1 MTSDYRAVPDFQSLM
16 LPTLTA
22 LSGGVDTSAAEVR
35 QRVAAAAGLT
45 PEALHELLP
54 SGKVTKFANRVGWA
68 LVHLQRAG
76 LVEKVQRGI
85 YRLAAAGEQLLVQS
99 PPRID
104 MQLLRHYPAYVAWR
118 KAPSQKQD
126 SAPTRADD
134 AMDTPEEA
142 LDHAAAQLRQSLEAD
157 LLDRVR
163 AAPSAFLERV
173 VVDLLIA
180 MGYGGGDAA
189 RGRVTGRAGDGG
201 IDGTIREDALG
212 LDEVYLQ
219 VKKYA
224 AGTTVSESDLRNF
237 AGAIDA
243 ANTTKGVFV
252 TTAGFTRSATDYV
265 AKSPKRIVLI
275 DGEELARLMV
285 VNEIG
290 VRTRIRYAVK
300 RIDEDYFDGED
311 L

>member
-1 MTSDYRAVPDFQSLM
+1 MPVPDFQSLM

-22 LSGGVDTSAAEVR
+22 LSGSSDTSVAEVR
-35 QRVAAAAGLT
+35 QRVAAAEGLT
-45 PEALHELLP
+45 PEEVQELLP
-54 SGKVTKFANRVGWA
+54 SGRQPVFTNRVSWA
-68 LVHLQRAG
+68 IIHMERSG

-85 YRLAAAGEQLLVQS
+85 YRLAAAGEQLLAQS
-99 PPRID
+99 PTRID
-104 MQLLRHYPAYVAWR
+104 LSFLRHYPAYVAWR
-118 KAPSQKQD
+118 KAPSQTQD
-126 SAPTRADD
+126 SAPTRSDD
-134 AMDTPEEA
+134 AVETPEEA

-163 AAPSAFLERV
+163 ASPSAFLERV

-180 MGYGGGDAA
+180 MGYGGGDTA
-189 RGRVTGRAGDGG
+189 RGRVTGQAGDGG
-201 IDGTIREDALG
+201 IDGTIWEDALG

-219 VKKYA
+219 AKKYA
-224 AGTTVSESDLRNF
+224 AGTTVGEGDLRNF

-285 VNEIG
+285 VHEIG

-300 RIDEDYFDGED
+300 RIDEDYFAGED

>member
-1 MTSDYRAVPDFQSLM
+1 M
-16 LPTLTA
+16 LP
-22 LSGGVDTSAAEVR
+22 
-35 QRVAAAAGLT
+35 
-45 PEALHELLP
+45 
-54 SGKVTKFANRVGWA
+54 
-68 LVHLQRAG
+68 
-76 LVEKVQRGI
+76 
-85 YRLAAAGEQLLVQS
+85 
-99 PPRID
+99 
-104 MQLLRHYPAYVAWR
+104 WR

-126 SAPTRADD
+126 SAPTGSDD
-134 AMDTPEEA
+134 AVETPEEA
-142 LDHAAAQLRQSLEAD
+142 LDHAAAQLRQALEAD

-219 VKKYA
+219 AKKYA
-224 AGTTVSESDLRNF
+224 AGTTVSENDLRNF

-285 VNEIG
+285 VHEIG
-290 VRTRIRYAVK
+290 VRTRIRYAVN
-300 RIDEDYFDGED
+300 RIDEDYFDGGRPVRRSSCRFSCCRSDSGSTTFSSWLAQPIGNVPPTEFEQQYY
-311 L
+311 LAQEAPVMMARVS